1 MNFQQLTLILLMVF
15 PSIIIF
21 DFNKKSDVSDW
32 RIVDDV
38 VMGGR
43 SSGRFELNKEGNGVF
58 SGTVSL
64 QNNGGF
70 SSVRYPFN
78 KKELGNYT
86 KFVLRVKGDGKK
98 YQFRVK
104 SDRNDYHSY
113 IATIQTTGE
122 WQTVEILFSEMSPG
136 FRGRTLNMDNYPG
149 ERMNE
154 IAFLIGN
161 KKRESFKIE
170 IDNIRLK

>member
-1 MNFQQLTLILLMVF
+1 MNFQQLTLILLMAS

-43 SSGRFELNKEGNGVF
+43 SSGSFELNKEGNGVF

-78 KKELGNYT
+78 KKGLGNYT

-113 IATIQTTGE
+113 IATIQTTKE
-122 WQTVEILFSEMSPG
+122 WQTLEVLFSEMSPR
-136 FRGRTLNMDNYPG
+136 FRGRALNMDNYPG
-149 ERMNE
+149 EKMDE

-161 KKRESFKIE
+161 KKRESFKLA